1 MPYANALG
9 GYEMASPLGHV
20 PTVQHPIVQER
31 LRLFRVPNRGDND
44 GKAVEDALIDVS
56 ALPNVQ
62 QQAKFAVATDSSPLE
77 PEVDPS
83 FPSTRLVFMQMA
95 AVIVNLDKLNHRNG
109 PFVDPARILDA
120 RTASVMAA
128 MLPGSNLPRID
139 GTGPEEAF
147 REEVDHL
154 FRSSRTN
161 QRTLLEVLA
170 YVQMHRESV
179 SDDNVS
185 IDNCPECETTI
196 EKVGIPTQ
204 GTRCPNPHCHGPLF
218 YTDVLRAHEV
228 FNPQGSNLEASGRVM
243 AVAERLISIALMLR
257 VLQRRPS
264 VLGSMAFIT
273 DGPLGLFGP
282 PAKLKR
288 PLLRLLQTVAKKLA
302 AEGLP
307 APITVGIEKSGA
319 FHDHGIA
326 IADCIPERHLMLP
339 DDAYIKTWI
348 NPAKG
353 AFGKDTYYGKHF
365 YYRSAAGG
373 IFTISVPPLRNLG
386 EEPHTV
392 SDVEA
397 FPTLRAT
404 CELLDRIGT
413 RLYPNATIP
422 VVLAH
427 EYAAF
432 PLDTAGH
439 VLRLHAEEHLD
450 TSTEVTA

>member
-1 MPYANALG
+1 
-9 GYEMASPLGHV
+9 
-20 PTVQHPIVQER
+20 
-31 LRLFRVPNRGDND
+31 
-44 GKAVEDALIDVS
+44 
-56 ALPNVQ
+56 
-62 QQAKFAVATDSSPLE
+62 
-77 PEVDPS
+77 
-83 FPSTRLVFMQMA
+83 MQMA
-95 AVIVNLDKLNHRNG
+95 AVIVNLDKLNQRNG

-139 GTGPEEAF
+139 GTGQEEAF
-147 REEVDHL
+147 REEVEHL
-154 FRSSRTN
+154 FSSSRTN

-170 YVQMHRESV
+170 YVQKHHEEAADETVSV
-179 SDDNVS
+179 DK
-185 IDNCPECETTI
+185 CPGCEAKI
-196 EKVGIPTQ
+196 EDVRIPTE
-204 GTRCPNPHCHGPLF
+204 GGRCPKCRGPLF

-243 AVAERLISIALMLR
+243 AVAERLISLALMLR

-264 VLGSMAFIT
+264 VLGSIAFIT

-288 PLLRLLQTVAKKLA
+288 PLLRLFQTVAKQLA
-302 AEGLP
+302 ADGLS
-307 APITVGIEKSGA
+307 APITVGIEKTGA

-339 DDAYIKTWI
+339 DDAYIKAWI

-392 SDVEA
+392 SEVEA

-427 EYAAF
+427 EYAAY

-439 VLRLHAEEHLD
+439 VLRLHAEEHLE